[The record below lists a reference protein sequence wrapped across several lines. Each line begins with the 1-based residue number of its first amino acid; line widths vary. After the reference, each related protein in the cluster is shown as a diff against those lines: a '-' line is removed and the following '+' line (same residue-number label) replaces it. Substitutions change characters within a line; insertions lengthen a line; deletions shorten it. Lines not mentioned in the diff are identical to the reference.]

1 MASET
6 FAEFVERFLTTI
18 SIPDRLPRSIEVLQP
33 YSDTEV
39 RRILHEM
46 CLRYY
51 ASASTRTGVWGI
63 NPGRFGAGLTGLAF
77 TDPWAVQHE
86 LGITTSL
93 SGRREMSAEFVS
105 MVIAAYGGPDS
116 FYSDVYMSA
125 LSPLGFIREGVNIN
139 FYDDAALEKM
149 MRPHIIGWMNDV
161 FAHAVRRDVTILLG
175 SGKLRTFMERS
186 VKEAIGVSE
195 VIYLDHPRYIMQYR
209 RREIEQYIQLY
220 VDTIRQAAASA
231 G

>member
-6 FAEFVERFLTTI
+6 FAEFVERFLTSVTI
-18 SIPDRLPRSIEVLQP
+18 PGSMPRGIEVLQP
-33 YSDTEV
+33 YRDPEV
-39 RRILHEM
+39 RRVVHEM
-46 CLRYY
+46 CTRFY
-51 ASASTRTGVWGI
+51 ASGSTRIGVWGI

-77 TDPWAVQHE
+77 TDPWAVEHD

-93 SGRREMSAEFVS
+93 SGRREMSAEFIS
-105 MVIAAYGGPDS
+105 MVISAYGGPES
-116 FYSDVYMSA
+116 FYRDVYMSA

-149 MRPHIIGWMNDV
+149 MTPHIIGWMNDV
-161 FAHAVRRDVTILLG
+161 FAHCVRRDVTILLG

-186 VKEAIGVSE
+186 VREAVGVSE

-209 RREIEQYIQLY
+209 RRDMERYVQLY
-220 VDTIRQAAASA
+220 VDTIQQAAASV